1 MSSWATFGG
10 DLHLDLT
17 AGRTRGLGLRAA
29 LEDALRT
36 AVRDGRLAP
45 GTRLPSSRA
54 LAADLGIARNT
65 IAEAYTQLVAEGWLM
80 SRQGSGTVV
89 AERGPQ
95 PGPAVPPPGLRQPV
109 ALRYDLKPGSPDLA
123 RFPRGAWL
131 AAARR
136 ALASAP
142 HDAFGYGDPRGRIE
156 LRRAL
161 AGYLARARGVRTDPE
176 RLLICSGVQQ
186 GLGLVCAALRERGLG
201 SVAVEAYGLP
211 PQHAVITAQGLSMRP
226 LRLDEGGAVTSEL
239 AGTEAGLA
247 LLTPA
252 HQFPTGMPLR
262 AARRAEAV
270 DWARQVGGYLLEDD
284 YDGEFR
290 YDRHAIGAMQALD
303 PERVVYAG
311 TASKSLAPGVRLA
324 WLALPAALV
333 EPVVRHKQLADGQ
346 SGALEQ
352 LTLAELIDSG
362 GYDRHIRRSRQL
374 LRRRRDRLVEVLAER
389 APRVRVTGISAGLH
403 AVLEL
408 PEGSPGEDEL
418 RARALR
424 AGLRVHTL
432 GWSRAEGTGRPPKW
446 PPALVVGYG
455 TPPDHV
461 FEAALATLCTV
472 LGP

>member
-36 AVRDGRLAP
+36 AVRDGRLAS

-65 IAEAYTQLVAEGWLM
+65 VAEAYTQLVAEGWLM

-95 PGPAVPPPGLRQPV
+95 RAPAAPPPGLRQPV
-109 ALRYDLKPGSPDLA
+109 ALRYDLKPGSPDLS

-136 ALASAP
+136 ALATAP

-186 GLGLVCAALRERGLG
+186 GLGLVCAALREQGLG
-201 SVAVEAYGLP
+201 AVAVEAYGLP
-211 PQHAVITAQGLSMRP
+211 PQHAVLAAQGLPMRP
-226 LRLDEGGAVTSEL
+226 LRLDAGGAVTAEL
-239 AGTEAGLA
+239 ACTDAGLA

-252 HQFPTGMPLR
+252 HQFPIGMPLR

-333 EPVVRHKQLADGQ
+333 EPVGRHKQLADGQ

-352 LTLAELIDSG
+352 LTLAELIESG
-362 GYDRHIRRSRQL
+362 GYDRHVRRSRQL

-408 PEGSPGEDEL
+408 PGDSPGEDEL
-418 RARALR
+418 QARALR

-432 GWSRAEGTGRPPKW
+432 GWSRAEGADRPPEW

-455 TPPDHV
+455 TPPDHA
-461 FEAALATLCTV
+461 FEAALDALCTV